1 MLKRMAIAIAL
12 CAMSAPMMR
21 AQTKTID
28 DGACHVTVP
37 ADWKLNSAIHMADA
51 PGPGTFRALVKTID
65 ARHYDLTMEMVKS
78 RQMASLNAKIL
89 DENAKRVLIQTE
101 LKMGNKTTTHYQ
113 LMTKGS
119 PACQGIVDFD
129 NPAMAE
135 QARKI
140 VESTTGAK

>member
-12 CAMSAPMMR
+12 CAMSAPIMW

-37 ADWKLNSAIHMADA
+37 ADWKSTPMLHMAGST
-51 PGPGTFRALVKTID
+51 GPGMFRALVKTINAEHY
-65 ARHYDLTMEMVKS
+65 ARTMALAKS
-78 RQMASLNAKIL
+78 GQMGSLNAKIL
-89 DENAKRVLIQTE
+89 DENSKRVLIQTE
-101 LKMGNKTTTHYQ
+101 MKTGNKTITHYQ

-129 NPAMAE
+129 NPAMAD

>member
-1 MLKRMAIAIAL
+1 MLKRMAIAIGL
-12 CAMSAPMMR
+12 CVMSAPIMS

-37 ADWKLNSAIHMADA
+37 ADWKASPTLHMAKA
-51 PGPGTFRALVKTID
+51 AGPGMFQALVRTIN
-65 ARHYDLTMEMVKS
+65 AEHYAMTMSMVKS
-78 RQMASLNAKIL
+78 GQTGALNAKIL
-89 DENAKRVLIQTE
+89 DENGKRVLIQTE
-101 LKMGNKTTTHYQ
+101 LKTGNKTILHYQ

-129 NPAMAE
+129 DPAKAD

>member
-12 CAMSAPMMR
+12 CAVSVPIMR

-37 ADWKLNSAIHMADA
+37 AEWKLTPALHMADA
-51 PGPGTFRALVKTID
+51 PGPGTFRALVKTIN
-65 ARHYDLTMEMVKS
+65 AQHYELTM
-78 RQMASLNAKIL
+78 QMAKSGMGPLNAKIL

-101 LKMGNKTTTHYQ
+101 MKMGNKTTTHFQ

-129 NPAMAE
+129 NPAMAD